1 MSRFHNKDILGNVI
15 FAFKMSLLSESLLM
29 TVINMHK
36 PYVHIQDRCHV
47 IMVMKV
53 SCQSNAHPFK

>member
-29 TVINMHK
+29 TVINMIN
-36 PYVHIQDRCHV
+36 PYFKTDV
-47 IMVMKV
+47 MVMKV
-53 SCQSNAHPFK
+53 